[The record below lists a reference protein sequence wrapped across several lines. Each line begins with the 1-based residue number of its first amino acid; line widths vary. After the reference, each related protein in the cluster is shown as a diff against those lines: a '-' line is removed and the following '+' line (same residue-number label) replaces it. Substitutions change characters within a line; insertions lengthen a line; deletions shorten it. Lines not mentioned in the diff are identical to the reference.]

1 MSSQLVVFHRVYV
14 LYKISYMFS
23 AYIYVFQ
30 MITANTLL
38 VTARS
43 VIHLLLNSSVYVLSN
58 HIQFFYYYKTD
69 IIYYTR
75 SQTIQLVYSK
85 FCFAQTYSDFYDC
98 RTGQIIYAT
107 VFHVC
112 NCMQLYVTYSVFM
125 IVYHVRICMQLCLV
139 NEQST
144 SCFS

>member
-1 MSSQLVVFHRVYV
+1 MSSQLVVFHRVYF

-43 VIHLLLNSSVYVLSN
+43 IFHLLLNSSVYVLLN
-58 HIQFFYYYKTD
+58 HIQLFYYYKTD
-69 IIYYTR
+69 IIYYTS
-75 SQTIQLVYSK
+75 SQIIQLVCSK
-85 FCFAQTYSDFYDC
+85 FCFAQIYSVC
-98 RTGQIIYAT
+98 MQN

-112 NCMQLYVTYSVFM
+112 NCMQHIHIFMTVEQDRTY
-125 IVYHVRICMQLCLV
+125 MQLCFMYATLC
-139 NEQST
+139 NI
-144 SCFS
+144 FSFL

>member
-1 MSSQLVVFHRVYV
+1 MSSQLVVFHRVYF
-14 LYKISYMFS
+14 LYKVHKCLVHTF
-23 AYIYVFQ
+23 YVFQ

-85 FCFAQTYSDFYDC
+85 LCFAQTYSDFYDC
-98 RTGQIIYAT
+98 RTGQNIYAT

-112 NCMQLYVTYSVFM
+112 NCMQLYATYSVF
-125 IVYHVRICMQLCLV
+125 L
-139 NEQST
+139 
-144 SCFS
+144 

>member
-112 NCMQLYVTYSVFM
+112 NCMQLYVTYSV
-125 IVYHVRICMQLCLV
+125 LL
-139 NEQST
+139 
-144 SCFS
+144 

>member
-43 VIHLLLNSSVYVLSN
+43 VIHLLLSSSVYVLPN
-58 HIQFFYYYKTD
+58 HIQFFYYTKQTLFITLGHRQYSLFIASFVLLKHIQIFMTVEQD
-69 IIYYTR
+69 R
-75 SQTIQLVYSK
+75 SYMQL
-85 FCFAQTYSDFYDC
+85 CFM
-98 RTGQIIYAT
+98 YAT
-107 VFHVC
+107 VC
-112 NCMQLYVTYSVFM
+112 NFM
-125 IVYHVRICMQLCLV
+125 
-139 NEQST
+139 
-144 SCFS
+144 

>member
-1 MSSQLVVFHRVYV
+1 MSSQLVVFHRVYA

-43 VIHLLLNSSVYVLSN
+43 IIHLLLNSSVYVLSN

-69 IIYYTR
+69 IIYYIR
-75 SQTIQLVYSK
+75 
-85 FCFAQTYSDFYDC
+85 
-98 RTGQIIYAT
+98 
-107 VFHVC
+107 
-112 NCMQLYVTYSVFM
+112 
-125 IVYHVRICMQLCLV
+125 
-139 NEQST
+139 
-144 SCFS
+144 

>member
-1 MSSQLVVFHRVYV
+1 MHTF
-14 LYKISYMFS
+14 
-23 AYIYVFQ
+23 YVFQ

-58 HIQFFYYYKTD
+58 HIQFF
-69 IIYYTR
+69 IITK
-75 SQTIQLVYSK
+75 QTLFITLGHRQYSLVIASFVLLKHIQI
-85 FCFAQTYSDFYDC
+85 F
-98 RTGQIIYAT
+98 
-107 VFHVC
+107 
-112 NCMQLYVTYSVFM
+112 
-125 IVYHVRICMQLCLV
+125 MQLCLV